1 MSESLQ
7 WSARGDT
14 RLRGLA
20 AFLICCGRPKLHDY
34 TLPERRMGEES
45 SKDVCK
51 LKLIRINLNEPT
63 MVNPVAV
70 PRHRPVQ
77 ATT

>member
-34 TLPERRMGEES
+34 TLPERRMAEES
-45 SKDVCK
+45 SKDVRK
-51 LKLIRINLNEPT
+51 LKLICVNLNEPT